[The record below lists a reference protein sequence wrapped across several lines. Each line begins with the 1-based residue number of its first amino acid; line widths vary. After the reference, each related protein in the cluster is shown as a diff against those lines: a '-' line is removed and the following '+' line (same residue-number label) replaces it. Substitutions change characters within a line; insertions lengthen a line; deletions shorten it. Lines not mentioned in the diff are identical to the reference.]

1 MKPEKRIEKFLR
13 RIDVI
18 PDAERK
24 RLRLEEL
31 LEARDKTKKPTSV
44 VSKPTIRR
52 IIMNRKIWKI
62 AASLMVA
69 NRCCHAGQKFLS
81 HPDLLQFTYETC

>member
-1 MKPEKRIEKFLR
+1 MKPERRIEKFLR

-31 LEARDKTKKPTSV
+31 LEVRDKAKRTTSADV
-44 VSKPTIRR
+44 QPTIRR
-52 IIMNRKIWKI
+52 FIMNRQIWKV
-62 AASLMVA
+62 AASLVIYSDGDWCYRDIA
-69 NRCCHAGQKFLS
+69 ERQSSSLR
-81 HPDLLQFTYETC
+81 L